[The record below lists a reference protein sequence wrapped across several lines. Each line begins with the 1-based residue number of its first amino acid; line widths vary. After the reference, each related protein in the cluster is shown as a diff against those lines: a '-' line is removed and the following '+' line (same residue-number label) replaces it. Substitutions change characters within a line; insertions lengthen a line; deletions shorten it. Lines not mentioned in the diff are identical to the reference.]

1 MIKKGKDIFH
11 RTWLFRFDILSLS
24 GLSRSCILPKLFRS
38 GEKTGRWTTGCKKE
52 GWIVKEGGYNWGGL
66 WNLIFGMSACS
77 MLYFLG
83 FPTMDTTKPSCGCKL
98 TYIILKGMLSVIV
111 ISSFCLPC
119 MCIPTTIIIVNTN
132 TWLLE
137 VDPVLRRSREVF
149 RRAAGTRPSPWYF
162 GIMICS
168 VFCCWT
174 FGIMIGGCSC
184 LSSDQHTQEESQYLS
199 KEHKGFGHFVGSFDH
214 RVVCPLHL
222 DDRTLSACQLPEERF
237 FTGIFRMQNGQQIWL
252 FSLGLG

>member
-38 GEKTGRWTTGCKKE
+38 GEKTGRWTTGCKKK

-162 GIMICS
+162 RVIICS
-168 VFCCWT
+168 GFFCWT

-184 LSSDQHTQEESQYLS
+184 LKVLINIT
-199 KEHKGFGHFVGSFDH
+199 
-214 RVVCPLHL
+214 
-222 DDRTLSACQLPEERF
+222 
-237 FTGIFRMQNGQQIWL
+237 
-252 FSLGLG
+252 